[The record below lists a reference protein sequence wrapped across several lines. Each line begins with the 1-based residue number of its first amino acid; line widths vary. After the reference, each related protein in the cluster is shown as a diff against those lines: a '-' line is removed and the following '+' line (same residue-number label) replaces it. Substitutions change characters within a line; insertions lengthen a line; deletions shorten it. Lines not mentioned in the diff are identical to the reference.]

1 MVGYRADTAGSALS
15 LLAPD
20 EPAPFESLND
30 GGGAPLLVICD
41 HASAFIP
48 RALGS
53 LGLDRAHLARHIAL
67 DIGAAEV
74 ARRLAERLDAPAVLS
89 RFSRLIVDPNRTLD
103 APSLIPTVSDGV
115 EVPGNRNLLP
125 TAREARIATFH
136 QAYHEAVEARLAQL
150 RRALTARRPGGA
162 PALISVHSFTPV
174 MAGQERPWHIGIL
187 WNRCARAVPAPHIGI
202 LWNRDPRLPRPLI
215 ERLRA
220 LGLTVGDNQPY
231 TGRDTHG
238 YSVHRHAE
246 PHGLANV
253 LIEVRQDLS
262 DTHHGAAEWSALLAG
277 ALEDVLTDPGIF
289 EAAEGGRLAPA

>member
-1 MVGYRADTAGSALS
+1 MVGYRADAAGEALS

-103 APSLIPTVSDGV
+103 APSLIPAVSDGV

-136 QAYHEAVEARLAQL
+136 QAYHEAVEARLARL
-150 RRALTARRPGGA
+150 RGALTARRPGGA

-174 MAGQERPWHIGIL
+174 MAGQERPW
-187 WNRCARAVPAPHIGI
+187 HIGI

-253 LIEVRQDLS
+253 LIEVRQDLI

-277 ALEDVLTDPGIF
+277 ALEDILTDPGIF